1 MIHKIFKWWYEKN
14 RSSYGKTYRKI
25 QSRSKDRDLFHY
37 FEDFGGD
44 GQNRII
50 SNWLRKKIFQIIL
63 WFVFLT
69 FAAWFSYQS
78 YLGLLIYDI

>member
-1 MIHKIFKWWYEKN
+1 MDTPTVKLKVDQRI
-14 RSSYGKTYRKI
+14 
-25 QSRSKDRDLFHY
+25 RDLIHY

-44 GQNRII
+44 GQNRRY
-50 SNWLRKKIFQIIL
+50 SLLVKKKIVQITL
-63 WFVFLT
+63 WVVFFI